1 MNTAVNTTA
10 PRAAPAATRRG
21 RPGVS
26 RTATAGAGWRA
37 AGQRGVALLEA
48 MLAIVIL
55 GIGLLGTVGLQAR
68 AYSALSDASMRAEA
82 TMAVE
87 KLLGV
92 MSNDVANIPNYA
104 LAEGAVP
111 NTTLA
116 PWVAETRG
124 YIPGARI
131 AVAVTAELRRF
142 RIDATIRWTRK
153 AGGVENLHQIT
164 SYISN

>member
-1 MNTAVNTTA
+1 MN
-10 PRAAPAATRRG
+10 AAMPSATPGASPAATPRQG
-21 RPGVS
+21 R
-26 RTATAGAGWRA
+26 RA
-37 AGQRGVALLEA
+37 AQRGVALLEA

-111 NTTLA
+111 NAALA
-116 PWVAETRG
+116 PWLAETRG

-142 RIDATIRWTRK
+142 RVDATIRWTRK
-153 AGGVENLHQIT
+153 AGGVENQHQIT

>member
-1 MNTAVNTTA
+1 MKAAMKAAMQATPRAVVPRRAGSQRGLA
-10 PRAAPAATRRG
+10 PRSAA
-21 RPGVS
+21 
-26 RTATAGAGWRA
+26 
-37 AGQRGVALLEA
+37 QRGVALLEA
-48 MLAIVIL
+48 MLATVIL

-104 LAEGAVP
+104 LVDGATP
-111 NTTLA
+111 NATLA

-131 AVAVTAELRRF
+131 VVAVTPELRRF
-142 RIDATIRWTRK
+142 RVDATIRWTRK
-153 AGGVENLHQIT
+153 AGGVENRHQIT
-164 SYISN
+164 SYLSN